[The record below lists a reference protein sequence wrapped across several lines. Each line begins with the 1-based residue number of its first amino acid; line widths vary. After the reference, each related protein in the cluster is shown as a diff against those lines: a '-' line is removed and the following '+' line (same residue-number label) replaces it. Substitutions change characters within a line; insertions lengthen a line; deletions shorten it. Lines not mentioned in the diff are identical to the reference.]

1 MTEPKTTPGTLPS
14 PIAIDGP
21 AASGKTTLGRALAE
35 RFGYRFLDTGL
46 MYRAFTLAALRNGA
60 RPDDEAACGALAE
73 RLNLTVDATTD
84 TRILLDGKDVT
95 AELRAPEVEANVS
108 AYSAIA
114 GVRTALVKLQRTL
127 AEGGRWVLAG
137 RDIGTVVLPGAP
149 LKFYLEASPEARAE
163 RRARQ
168 AREWGQTQTPEQS
181 QGDII
186 ARDQIDSTRKTSP
199 LEPAADAIRIDTT
212 NLTLEQ
218 VLQRAFSEVEAR
230 AGSASATREQAPPAA
245 AKRPAQSAGRR
256 SPQSEA
262 KGDGGTVARLL
273 APIRKRLQWS
283 TFVPP
288 FYWFCVHGLRV
299 ILWVLGRWK
308 APGREHIPA
317 SGPLIVVSNHLN
329 NADPPILASG
339 IAKRR
344 IHFMAKIEL
353 FRMPFGIIVRLYG
366 AFPVRRFDADM
377 AAMLHAERLLKRGE
391 VIGMFPEGTRSR
403 SGKLGKPHPGTAVI
417 ALRTGAPVLPCA
429 IVGTEQLRNPLNVLR
444 KPRIEVRIG
453 EPIQVEAVRR
463 PTEEQVS
470 ELTNRI
476 FDAIRALL
484 PAQYLDAYTDPDGGN
499 SSRQ

>member
-1 MTEPKTTPGTLPS
+1 MTEPQTPPDSLPS

-21 AASGKTTLGRALAE
+21 AASGKSTLGMALAE
-35 RFGYRFLDTGL
+35 KFGYRFLDTGL
-46 MYRAFTLAALRNGA
+46 MYRAFTLAALREGV
-60 RPDDEAACGALAE
+60 RPDDEAACVALAN
-73 RLNLTVDATTD
+73 RINLSVEATSS

-95 AELRAPEVEANVS
+95 GELRSPDVEANVS

-114 GVRTALVKLQRTL
+114 GVRAALVRLQRGL
-127 AEGGRWVLAG
+127 AERGRWVLAG
-137 RDIGTVVLPGAP
+137 RDIGTVVLPNAP
-149 LKFYLEASPEARAE
+149 LKFFLEASPEARAE

-168 AREWGQTQTPEQS
+168 AREWGQAQTPEQS

-186 ARDQIDSTRKTSP
+186 ARDRIDSTRKTSP
-199 LEPAADAIRIDTT
+199 LEPAPDAVRIDTT

-218 VLQRAFSEVEAR
+218 VIDRAVAEIRAR
-230 AGSASATREQAPPAA
+230 AETAAPATEPATTREPQTPRQDRARKA
-245 AKRPAQSAGRR
+245 R
-256 SPQSEA
+256 SPENE
-262 KGDGGTVARLL
+262 GIIARLL
-273 APIRKRLQWS
+273 APVRKRIQWA
-283 TFVPP
+283 TFVPA

-308 APGREHIPA
+308 ATGRENIPA
-317 SGPLIVVSNHLN
+317 TGPLIVVSNHLN

-339 IAKRR
+339 FAKRR

-353 FRMPFGIIVRLYG
+353 FKMPVGIIVRLYG

-403 SGKLGKPHPGTAVI
+403 TGKLGKPHPGTAVI
-417 ALRTGAPVLPCA
+417 ALRTGATVLPCA

-476 FDAIRALL
+476 FDAIKALL
-484 PAQYLDAYTDPDGGN
+484 PARYYDAYTEPNGGD